1 MKASEIIS
9 IVAILAVA
17 VALFLLYQN
26 RREDNAREGEIK
38 KLKENFE
45 TVVNYDSIIS
55 ASEKRMFDSLKVVRE
70 EFDRQ
75 IKIQH
80 DENTK
85 LRRRNS
91 ALEKRFNDLDLGVR
105 PDF

>member
-1 MKASEIIS
+1 MT
-9 IVAILAVA
+9 VVTLA
-17 VALFLLYQN
+17 ALVVGLVFLF
-26 RREDNAREGEIK
+26 RVKRERDDEIK
-38 KLKENFE
+38 QLRENFE
-45 TVVNYDSIIS
+45 SVVNYDSIIS

-75 IKIQH
+75 IKFQH
-80 DENTK
+80 DENAK
-85 LRRRNS
+85 LRRRNN

>member
-1 MKASEIIS
+1 MKVSDIIS
-9 IVAILAVA
+9 VVATLAIFVGLYL
-17 VALFLLYQN
+17 LFQN
-26 RREDNAREGEIK
+26 CREDNAREAEIK

-45 TVVNYDSIIS
+45 TVVNYDSIVS

>member
-1 MKASEIIS
+1 MT
-9 IVAILAVA
+9 VVTLA
-17 VALFLLYQN
+17 ALVVGLVFLF
-26 RREDNAREGEIK
+26 RVKRERDDE
-38 KLKENFE
+38 LKQLRENFE
-45 TVVNYDSIIS
+45 SIVNYDSIIS

>member
-1 MKASEIIS
+1 MKFSDIMT
-9 IVAILAVA
+9 VVTLA
-17 VALFLLYQN
+17 ALVVGLVFLF
-26 RREDNAREGEIK
+26 RVKRERDDE
-38 KLKENFE
+38 LKQLRENFE
-45 TVVNYDSIIS
+45 SIVNYDSIIS